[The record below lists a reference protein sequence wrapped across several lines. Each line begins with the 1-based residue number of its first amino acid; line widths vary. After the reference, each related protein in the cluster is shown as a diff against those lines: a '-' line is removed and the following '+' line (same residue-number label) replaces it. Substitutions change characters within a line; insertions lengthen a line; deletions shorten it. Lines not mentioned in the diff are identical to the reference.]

1 MKQNNRSS
9 ERKLQ
14 NVFWLVSVLMI
25 SFMLSGVIRYAYQN
39 YCNRVTAD
47 AVSVTAMNIS
57 EDGLQYQEISV
68 SPENNED
75 VSVKLDGML
84 PVAAEVVVES
94 GDTAQQDTVCAYDI
108 TISDM
113 EGKSFQPS
121 EDSPITVEITD
132 SVISEYDKESL
143 HLWHIDDA
151 GIREEVKD
159 FTVEGDS
166 VIFTATGFS
175 IYEISSGEPN
185 LCTYEFYT
193 LNNDEEYKKY
203 YYITSTGKQ
212 ICEQVIKDTDT
223 LVTPHLPA
231 WEKNEGNAEE
241 PHGKTFLG
249 WYILEGEEG
258 SLHAT
263 DVMLDFHNPNNFT
276 SGGTVRVGA
285 VFAEC
290 AYLIFHDQ
298 YNSKINSYP
307 IVGTR
312 RGTLENGTTTI
323 STRGIEVSYDDESTD
338 ETKVTHMVFDGWSRI
353 NVAPGETAKK
363 LEDTITIS
371 ANTNVYP
378 LFRKVA
384 WLSFSTGQAGS
395 GSESVQP
402 ISKGVDEGTAQ
413 LAVPSRTGYNFAG
426 WYTDEDCTVQVAGAN
441 GSVLS
446 GNYNLTDTL
455 EIRNGSLYVTGDSKL
470 YAKWTEGTANYTIV
484 IWRQKVT
491 DAADNN
497 VDNNSYDY
505 AESVQRTATTGSSV
519 GITYADQ
526 HKSGEDYTGFSYSH
540 CDTAKTVAADGST
553 VLNVYY
559 DRNPHTFTFQTREV
573 DRRGRETFT
582 TIHTAD
588 ALYGSDISGIWEF
601 DGLDGHHYPRTD
613 VSTNTSWTPSGSA
626 IYTTRIMQMLI
637 MPDEDIT
644 FTYTTS
650 NNEKRY
656 FHYYVEARPDA
667 ENTRTYKNTE
677 YEPYSDR
684 METVITDF
692 NYIYYNDEYFELNGF
707 ERFEAA
713 TANGT
718 TVSISVGGTS
728 WQTSW
733 NKNLYFY
740 YTRKSYNLDFMDSES
755 SQIFDQHSVKYQ
767 YSLAE
772 FDDFIPPA
780 PNGKEFTG
788 WYVDSDCKIR
798 VFFHTP
804 TQEEIDALGGKSYQV
819 YDTMPANNLPIYAGW
834 EPIHY
839 LIEIDP
845 NGGVIDSDD
854 NSGGTTWMWKTYGQ
868 TFNEYTWI
876 RRDYEPSA
884 RGTYYYQYLNREA
897 YDLGH
902 EYVPGEEAFTD
913 RSATYT
919 TDISGNGVDL
929 RQKYKYSPGAY
940 SYADWYKVEPD
951 GTETLYSFDTPVTGD
966 VYLRL
971 HWKALGTYY
980 IEYNPAGGILDSQD
994 ENEIQFKKLD
1004 DSDYADKARV
1014 VITRTV
1020 VTPPTGTNFIGWRL
1034 RNDPSGTIYYPG
1046 GAFEFDSTF
1055 AETVTD
1061 EHGDEK
1067 KYMVLDAV
1075 YQAFDEPS
1083 IIYDANGGNMTANAD
1098 PGSGTFLKN
1107 VTQNPDTLEFVETEL
1122 SNAEKYSYN
1131 VDAGRLTVFNL
1142 VNNTQIT
1149 LSSGE
1154 GFSFT
1159 YNGVSYE
1166 LSGWNTRPDGQ
1177 GTHFELGSNAAT
1189 AYPKYYLDTDP
1200 DDPVTLYAEWKTR
1213 VYFDKNN
1220 DDADW
1225 GVSEGTRWDPEKYTW
1240 DEAAGMY
1247 YQEIY
1252 LNDLLNEP
1260 SYIPVS
1266 HSTTDNK
1273 MFQYW
1278 SPTRYTT
1285 FDDNSPFDFSQPVT
1299 QERIEAIKQSAATGM
1314 QDNPYLI
1321 LYGIWNTPIE
1331 IKLHAVDST
1340 HEELALKDNNLQADD
1355 WRYTDHFLI
1364 NSNTEIDLAD
1374 YDDAKVYVDPKRDA
1388 SDQADYKYVFV
1399 CVSDSLNH
1407 VAEEN
1412 AITKIWY
1419 NTGARHVYVTYADG
1433 REEPL
1438 PDDKEFY
1445 FVYYT
1450 YPSKVPVGYVEME
1463 TNGNLTN
1470 VAVITTAPKIADV
1483 DAAYKMQDNLST
1495 PQTYP
1500 TASTPYS
1507 YYSYAIGDK
1516 NATDS
1521 SMLHIIT
1528 AASTTDVSRP
1538 NLWVQDTWRGFKYS
1552 TDNGQTWIDAGYD
1565 IELYV
1570 VYYEKE
1576 PTIVNLHEKTIGY
1589 PEDMDKEFH
1598 YNVEVSEHQ
1607 ETVSTRQYYYKKG
1620 NGNSESAYQPLPAN
1634 ATIYP
1639 SDTSYY
1645 NNPFGGTL
1653 NTTILQS
1660 GVVPGSE
1667 HTIASEEVYL
1677 SDGKEES
1684 FTLFYSENNTSSTNF
1699 QTASYK
1705 NGNSTDNS
1713 IYYYD
1718 TASRQYY
1725 QIYRRD
1731 VTKNVT
1737 TQTIEIV
1744 QARDPDFET
1753 SMEQNPNRG
1762 TIDEPARKYTYTAT
1776 SENTTQNVTY
1786 INTHTPID
1794 VEVHVAIARGDGYFE
1809 HDDYRTQTESHYKDT
1824 LPLGDSMILLDEFP
1838 SGTLL
1843 NQAMTDRDDY
1853 VFAGIVYGKRKSE
1866 SDHRLDVE
1874 GTGITKLTYGRLDE
1888 EEPNVYDRY
1897 LNDDKQKLLNGYEL
1911 YYVYYK
1917 RPKICYCYED
1927 GKGRLTLIDPIERNH
1942 AEVSLNSQTVA
1953 QNQTLPIDGN
1963 QFINGGDFLISQSA
1977 NCYQVPPDLDYAGVA
1992 MAIEYDKIG
2001 VGVPGVSKLKDLE
2014 SYTEIKEL
2022 RLKAEDGILKYRYN
2036 STDAYTTFAYADDM
2050 VIYAIYKGGNKLTVS
2065 KTIEQLNTDVGYPT
2079 FQFRIKQVKDFN
2091 GTVISPDN
2099 GEEYVISLKMTS
2111 TGTMSSDLLDLP
2123 LGYYE
2128 VTELSNV
2135 NYTRSENVI
2144 IYPEQTEGGLQG
2156 GTATVVLGPKTEIAV
2171 RYANTLNQND
2181 KKTYQTFADNEVKYG
2196 NP

>member
-143 HLWHIDDA
+143 HLWHIDGA
-151 GIREEVKD
+151 GIREEVKN

-223 LVTPHLPA
+223 LVSPHLPA
-231 WEKNEGNAEE
+231 WDKNEGNDEE
-241 PHGKTFLG
+241 SHGKTFLG

-263 DVMLDFHNPNNFT
+263 DVMLDFLNPNNFT

-285 VFAEC
+285 VFADC

-312 RGTLENGTTTI
+312 RGTLENGKTTI

-338 ETKVTHMVFDGWSRI
+338 ETKVTHMVFDGWSI
-353 NVAPGETAKK
+353 EKVNPGETAEK
-363 LEDTITIS
+363 LGDTIEIS
-371 ANTNVYP
+371 VNTNVYP

-395 GSESVQP
+395 GTESVQP
-402 ISKGVDEGTAQ
+402 VSKNVDEGTAQ

-441 GSVLS
+441 GRVLS
-446 GNYNLTDTL
+446 GNHNLTDTL
-455 EIRNGSLYVTGDSKL
+455 EIRNGNLYVTGDSKL
-470 YAKWTEGTANYTIV
+470 YAKWTEGTAYYTIV
-484 IWRQKVT
+484 IWRQSINDNVNT
-491 DAADNN
+491 ADADKT
-497 VDNNSYDY
+497 YDY
-505 AESVQRTATTGSSV
+505 ANSFRLPSITGTSVSV
-519 GITYADQ
+519 PNNPYKNMQNNETY
-526 HKSGEDYTGFSYSH
+526 GEKYTGFYYSR
-540 CDTAKTVAADGST
+540 CDDAKTVAANGST
-553 VLNVYY
+553 ILNVYY
-559 DRNPHTFTFQTREV
+559 DRVKLTYQFYSQRSSNGSYNANNLQYEMTGLYNQRMVDVASPWPTDYIYVYQTSSSSYTGMTYLDCFDFLETDNYHTVTDNRTYYTQRFYRYPSNSYTKSNIYQLREQ
-573 DRRGRETFT
+573 
-582 TIHTAD
+582 
-588 ALYGSDISGIWEF
+588 
-601 DGLDGHHYPRTD
+601 LDGSYTNQIGENCAETHYVRNTNSSFNFTNKFKGFT
-613 VSTNTSWTPSGSA
+613 VSYYSVGSFTSSPTNTIPASGA
-626 IYTTRIMQMLI
+626 I
-637 MPDEDIT
+637 
-644 FTYTTS
+644 
-650 NNEKRY
+650 
-656 FHYYVEARPDA
+656 
-667 ENTRTYKNTE
+667 
-677 YEPYSDR
+677 
-684 METVITDF
+684 
-692 NYIYYNDEYFELNGF
+692 
-707 ERFEAA
+707 
-713 TANGT
+713 
-718 TVSISVGGTS
+718 
-728 WQTSW
+728 
-733 NKNLYFY
+733 
-740 YTRKSYNLDFMDSES
+740 SYNSNTNDLYVYHKRNSYSLDFVDSEDNTVYS
-755 SQIFDQHSVKYQ
+755 TVSVKYEDTLPTF
-767 YSLAE
+767 SGTLPSRPGFE
-772 FDDFIPPA
+772 FIGWTYDPEGTQPVDFE
-780 PNGKEFTG
+780 N
-788 WYVDSDCKIR
+788 YR
-798 VFFHTP
+798 
-804 TQEEIDALGGKSYQV
+804 
-819 YDTMPANNLPIYAGW
+819 MPANDLAVYAQW
-834 EPIHY
+834 RQIWY

-845 NGGVIDSDD
+845 NGGVIESND
-854 NSGGTTWMWKTYGQ
+854 NGGATTWMWKTYGQ
-868 TFNEYTWI
+868 TFDEYTWI

-897 YDLGH
+897 YDLGQ
-902 EYVPGEEAFTD
+902 EYDPREETISD

-994 ENEIQFKKLD
+994 ENEIQFKELD

-1075 YQAFDEPS
+1075 YQAIDEPS

-1388 SDQADYKYVFV
+1388 SDQADYKYAFV

-1438 PDDKEFY
+1438 PDDKEIY

-1450 YPSKVPVGYVEME
+1450 YPSKVPIGYVEME
-1463 TNGNLTN
+1463 TNGDLTN
-1470 VAVITTAPKIADV
+1470 VAVINTAPKIADV

-1495 PQTYP
+1495 PRTYP

-1528 AASTTDVSRP
+1528 AASTSNDNRP

-1570 VYYEKE
+1570 VYYKKQ

-1598 YNVEVSEHQ
+1598 YTVQIKQQ
-1607 ETVSTRQYYYKKG
+1607 EKSVAETKYYYQ
-1620 NGNSESAYQPLPAN
+1620 NGNNYIEINNINSETIYRYSRGYISIDNHSLSESSTETTTGNSVVL
-1634 ATIYP
+1634 
-1639 SDTSYY
+1639 TS
-1645 NNPFGGTL
+1645 
-1653 NTTILQS
+1653 
-1660 GVVPGSE
+1660 
-1667 HTIASEEVYL
+1667 EVDL
-1677 SDGKEES
+1677 SDGHEES
-1684 FTLFYSENNTSSTNF
+1684 YTLFYSESPPGAPTNLTPATYSSYTELYYKVGNNN
-1699 QTASYK
+1699 YK
-1705 NGNSTDNS
+1705 RVYVGT
-1713 IYYYD
+1713 
-1718 TASRQYY
+1718 T
-1725 QIYRRD
+1725 
-1731 VTKNVT
+1731 TKDVT
-1737 TQTIEIV
+1737 TQSIEIV
-1744 QARDPDFET
+1744 QTLDPDFNT

-1824 LPLGDSMILLDEFP
+1824 LPLGDSMILLEKFP

-1843 NQAMTDRDDY
+1843 NQAMTNRDDY

-1977 NCYQVPPDLDYAGVA
+1977 NFYRVPPDLDYAGVV
-1992 MAIEYDKIG
+1992 MAIDYDKIG

-2079 FQFRIKQVKDFN
+2079 FQFRIKQVKDIN